1 VAGIGW
7 YLFLDLPQIK
17 GSRDDILNLVKRD
30 DILNLVKRDDILNLV
45 KRVDILTRIKRVDIL
60 TRIKIIATMPLSVRR
75 TYGFWFTSEMKG
87 REELGTL
94 NNRQQRGD

>member
-17 GSRDDILNLVKRD
+17 GS
-30 DILNLVKRDDILNLV
+30 RDDILNLV